1 MIINLC
7 RGHYDSGAIE
17 VIRLQLIRFIY
28 MMNLNIK
35 NIFSFREFNDMVFA
49 SLQIHENAA
58 SIAAGKSSTPA
69 IGSVVKARSFHCHSH
84 SSFLSLN

>member
-1 MIINLC
+1 MITDLC
-7 RGHYDSGAIE
+7 LGHYDSCTIE
-17 VIRLQLIRFIY
+17 VIRLELIRFID

-35 NIFSFREFNDMVFA
+35 YIVSFREFNDMVFA

-69 IGSVVKARSFHCHSH
+69 IGSVVKARSFLCHSH